1 MLLLLSYLHLMFETV
16 YRAQVTQGLG
26 FSLDLENLPLM
37 SNVVLGGTRVK
48 STITLVLSYLLQMLF
63 ICLFLYFCFLWGR
76 VFLG

>member
-1 MLLLLSYLHLMFETV
+1 MLLLLSYLHLMFKTV

-37 SNVVLGGTRVK
+37 FSVVLGGTRVK
-48 STITLVLSYLLQMLF
+48 STITLVLSYVLQMLF
-63 ICLFLYFCFLWGR
+63 ICLFLYFCFLWSR